1 VVRFSKR
8 IVNPNQCNGGLPVA
22 GFLVAA
28 DRRIAAMLTTL
39 AFVALAD
46 LTCWWAQW
54 ANNQERKHLSR
65 GWDEDLVRQ
74 SIVFTRALILGVIL
88 VMLGLIART

>member
-1 VVRFSKR
+1 
-8 IVNPNQCNGGLPVA
+8 
-22 GFLVAA
+22 
-28 DRRIAAMLTTL
+28 MLTTL
-39 AFVALAD
+39 AFVALLAD

-54 ANNQERKHLSR
+54 ANKQEWKHLSR

-74 SIVFTRALILGVIL
+74 SIVFTRALILGAIL

>member
-1 VVRFSKR
+1 VVRFPKR

-22 GFLVAA
+22 ALVAA
-28 DRRIAAMLTTL
+28 GSQDAAMLTTL

-46 LTCWWAQW
+46 LACWWAQW

-74 SIVFTRALILGVIL
+74 SIVLTRALILGAIL